1 MDAFGYILAG
11 NARTAAADFI
21 PSLIGVATAQLPAS
35 KSDLY
40 FNRIDVADRTITSIA
55 VSPYVTYDSLP
66 LEVRDPILA
75 VKGPEFSYYIPR
87 SELEE
92 IAAANGDDD
101 TFALLAKL
109 GGR

>member
-11 NARTAAADFI
+11 NARTAPADFY
-21 PSLIGVATAQLPAS
+21 PSLIGVSEDQRSAGRADP
-35 KSDLY
+35 Y
-40 FNRIDVADRTITSIA
+40 FNRIDVTDRRITEIA

-66 LEVRDPILA
+66 LEHRDPILA
-75 VKGPEFSYYIPR
+75 VKGPGGNYYIPR

-92 IAAANGDDD
+92 IAAANQDDD

-109 GGR
+109 GRR